1 MTAMKAL
8 SILTNVLLTMWQR
21 AELSGLKNK
30 YTRCPRSSGAEV
42 KCPECGAWTRV
53 LETRVR
59 PSGETRRRY
68 ECANEHRIT
77 TSETPVLIDKVAP
90 KAGRPKRK

>member
-1 MTAMKAL
+1 M
-8 SILTNVLLTMWQR
+8 
-21 AELSGLKNK
+21 
-30 YTRCPRSSGAEV
+30 

-77 TSETPVLIDKVAP
+77 TSETPVLVDKVAP